1 MRVLNGEAFFFGN
14 VLLSGCVLPLG
25 GKLAGVSP
33 PDGRRLAAAACMAG
47 ALSVAGLWLPLLGPL
62 SLPVC
67 VWLAY
72 RAQGRAAVR
81 RCTLTTLC
89 ASLMTG
95 GAATALAARDVA
107 PWACVGGSL
116 ALEGAFYLLV
126 KLLPCVMKEV
136 RQVELMVGDRRI
148 MLPAMVDSGNLMRD
162 PVTSLPVLVIP
173 LRAAHALYPEAAA
186 IDPLRALPAGFRLLH
201 VRTAAGSGLLP
212 MFRPDRC
219 WLYLDGRRQEA
230 RLLAAVAGQEY
241 RGAQAL
247 VPLSAIRE

>member
-1 MRVLNGEAFFFGN
+1 MLNGEGYLLGN
-14 VLLSGCVLPLG
+14 VLLCSCALPLG
-25 GKLAGVSP
+25 GKLAGASL
-33 PDGRRLAAAACMAG
+33 PDRRSFLKALAMAG
-47 ALSVAGLWLPLLGPL
+47 ITAVPSFRFPLLGLL

-72 RAQGRAAVR
+72 RMQGRAAVR

-89 ASLMTG
+89 ASLLLG
-95 GAATALAARDVA
+95 GAITCLMAHGVR
-107 PWACVGGSL
+107 PWPAVGWSL
-116 ALEGAFYLLV
+116 ALEGAFYMLIR
-126 KLLPCVMKEV
+126 LLPCVMKEI
-136 RQVELMVGDRRI
+136 RQVELRVGERSI

-173 LRAAHALYPEAAA
+173 LRAALALYPEASV
-186 IDPLRALPAGFRLLH
+186 IDPLCSLPKGFRLLH

-219 WLYLDGRRQEA
+219 WLYLDGRRQET
-230 RLLAAVAGQEY
+230 RLLAAVAGREY

-247 VPLSAIRE
+247 VPLCAIRE